1 MKSILTPSFNPTFTP
16 GAAGA
21 GTLNFA
27 SAVSSFGFSFQRLLA
42 VINLSSNT
50 VLFASGAPGSGGTW
64 NNGTSTLTLAT
75 STSGNSSGDLLEVI
89 WDDPRASV
97 IIDAPNPSVPVG
109 WPSVFQ
115 LVVAATTNATSVK
128 SSAGTLGGICFLPSE
143 GGQIGQPGCL
153 KIYDKASA
161 PIVGTDTPRL
171 IIPSCC
177 SAYNAGQLIFPPAGL
192 RFVNGIAIAV
202 TYNTPI
208 TDTTAVSA
216 RTFAVNLIYA

>member
-1 MKSILTPSFNPTFTP
+1 MKTILTPSFNPTFTP

-42 VINLSSNT
+42 VINLTSNT

-89 WDDPRASV
+89 WDDP
-97 IIDAPNPSVPVG
+97 APYVTIQSPQPSVPSG

-128 SSAGTLGGICFLPSE
+128 SSAGTLGGICFFPSE
-143 GGQIGQPGCL
+143 NIAQPGCL

-171 IIPSCC
+171 IIPSYS
-177 SAYNAGQLIFPPAGL
+177 SAHNAGQLILPSAGL

-202 TYNTPI
+202 TYFTPI

-216 RTFAVNLIYA
+216 RAFAVNLIYA